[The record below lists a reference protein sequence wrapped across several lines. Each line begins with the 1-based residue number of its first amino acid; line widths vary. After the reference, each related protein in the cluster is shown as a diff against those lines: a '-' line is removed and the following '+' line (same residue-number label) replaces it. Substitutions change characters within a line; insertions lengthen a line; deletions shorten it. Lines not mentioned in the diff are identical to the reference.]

1 MVEKREKKER
11 GKNGKK
17 KREKKREK
25 KEKTEGNSG
34 HYVIACSQLPEHR
47 PLERR
52 MLVPKKCLQI
62 RGKPGI
68 SLSSYMVF
76 DSVRI

>member
-1 MVEKREKKER
+1 MRKGCDGGEKRGGGTGGKNR
-11 GKNGKK
+11 GKN
-17 KREKKREK
+17 EKNDE
-25 KEKTEGNSG
+25 NSG
-34 HYVIACSQLPEHR
+34 HYVIASSQLPEHR

-52 MLVPKKCLQI
+52 MLVPKKSLQI

>member
-1 MVEKREKKER
+1 MSKGR
-11 GKNGKK
+11 NG
-17 KREKKREK
+17 
-25 KEKTEGNSG
+25 EKTGEKEYEKNDENSG
-34 HYVIACSQLPEHR
+34 HYVIASSQLPEHR

-52 MLVPKKCLQI
+52 MLVPKKSLQI